1 MPRPPRLDLPGIA
14 QHIVQ
19 RGNDRQ
25 PCFFT
30 ADDYRRYLRDLN
42 EIAQRE
48 GCAIHAYVLMTNHVH
63 LLVTP
68 ADFGCTSRMM
78 QALGRRYV
86 RHVNR
91 SYHRTGTLWEGRF
104 KACLVASDAHLL
116 QCHRYIELNPLRA
129 AMVVDPRNYLWSSHR
144 HNAFGEHDPLIRSH
158 AIYRELAVDVQQR
171 LARYRRFV
179 MDEIG
184 PEETDAIRAHLQRQH
199 LYGPDRF
206 RRAIEA
212 QLGRTVGPHKI
223 GRPCKISEP
232 PKGIKGQESLL

>member
-1 MPRPPRLDLPGIA
+1 VI
-14 QHIVQ
+14 Q

-42 EIAQRE
+42 ETARRE

-68 ADFGCTSRMM
+68 PEVGCTSRMM

-86 RHVNR
+86 RHVNQTYR
-91 SYHRTGTLWEGRF
+91 CTGTLWEGRY
-104 KACLVASDAHLL
+104 KAGLVAGDAHLL

-129 AMVVDPRNYLWSSHR
+129 AMVTDPRDYPWSSHHR
-144 HNAFGEHDPLIRSH
+144 NAFGTHDPVIRPHS
-158 AIYRELAVDVQQR
+158 AYRELTTGIEQR
-171 LARYRRFV
+171 QARYRAFV
-179 MDEIG
+179 MDDVAQEEI
-184 PEETDAIRAHLQRQH
+184 EAIRAHLQRQH

-206 RRAIEA
+206 RRVIEA
-212 QLGRTVGPHKI
+212 QLGRTLEPRTV
-223 GRPCKISEP
+223 GRPRKAPSSSQSV
-232 PKGIKGQESLL
+232 KDQGDSL